1 MTEFL
6 NTDGTKMQDV
16 WTLKYRPDSFDGI
29 LGNCQTVE
37 TLKSLTASGSLP
49 HLILFG
55 PENSGKMTAAL
66 ALANRLYG
74 DESELNFTYFNASDF
89 FEQGKNY
96 LVRDPRFYRILGT
109 DDPKKIQKSVINIF
123 KDVINEYAAIAP
135 MNSDYK
141 IICIDSAEALTM
153 EAQQALRRIME
164 KYSKTCRFILSS
176 KSISKIIPPLR
187 SRGVT
192 LFFSP
197 ATPDELVPFMRDI
210 AEKEGFRVN
219 EDVLYEIAYQT
230 NGNVGNS
237 LEILQTALLDAQE
250 IGTELT
256 VSMIQMQ
263 LQLEDENGIADLYNA
278 AAHDKNF
285 MTARGK
291 LDTLL
296 IDDGLTGSEIL
307 EGFENAIIA
316 DEKKS
321 GDEIKTA
328 KRLIQIAECDS
339 RLAQASNERIQL
351 ENLIANFDSE
361 N

>member
-1 MTEFL
+1 ML
-6 NTDGTKMQDV
+6 DV
-16 WTLKYRPDSFDGI
+16 WTLKYRPDTFDEI
-29 LGNCQTVE
+29 LGNRQTVE
-37 TLKSLTASGSLP
+37 TLKSLTASGSMP

-55 PENSGKMTAAL
+55 PENAGKMTTAL
-66 ALANRLYG
+66 ALANQLYG
-74 DESELNFTYFNASDF
+74 AESELNFIYFNASDF

-96 LVRDPRFYRILGT
+96 LVRDPRFFRILGT

-135 MNSDYK
+135 MNADYK

-176 KSISKIIPPLR
+176 KSVSKIIPPLR

-197 ATPDELVPFMRDI
+197 AAPEELAAFLKNI
-210 AEKEGFRVN
+210 TEKEGFIVN
-219 EDVLYEIAYQT
+219 EDVLFEIAYQT
-230 NGNVGNS
+230 GGNVGLS
-237 LEILQTALLDAQE
+237 LETLQTALIEAQE
-250 IGTELT
+250 INTELT

-263 LQLEDENGIADLYNA
+263 FQLEDEDGIAELFNA
-278 AAHDKNF
+278 AARNKNF
-285 MTARGK
+285 TEARGK

-307 EGFENAIIA
+307 EGFENAVLA
-316 DEKKS
+316 DEKKT
-321 GDEIKTA
+321 GDEMKTA

-351 ENLIANFDSE
+351 ENLIANFDE
-361 N
+361 E

>member
-1 MTEFL
+1 M
-6 NTDGTKMQDV
+6 KDV

-29 LGNCQTVE
+29 LGNRQTVE
-37 TLKSLTASGSLP
+37 TLKSLTASGTLP
-49 HLILFG
+49 HMILFG
-55 PENSGKMTAAL
+55 PDNSGKITAAL
-66 ALANRLYG
+66 ALANRIYG
-74 DESELNFTYFNASDF
+74 NERELNFTYFNASDF

-109 DDPKKIQKSVINIF
+109 DDPKKIQKSVINVF
-123 KDVINEYAAIAP
+123 KDIINEYAAIAP
-135 MNSDYK
+135 MNADYK

-197 ATPDELVPFMRDI
+197 VASEELVPFMQEI
-210 AEKEGFRVN
+210 VEKEGFSVK
-219 EDVLYEIAYQT
+219 EDVLFEIAYQT
-230 NGNVGNS
+230 HGNVGDS
-237 LEILQTALLDAQE
+237 LEVLQTALLEAQE
-250 IGTELT
+250 INTELT

-263 LQLEDENGIADLYNA
+263 FQLEGEDGTMDLFNSTVY
-278 AAHDKNF
+278 DKNF
-285 MTARGK
+285 MEARNK

-307 EGFENAIIA
+307 EGFENAVWVE
-316 DEKKS
+316 EKKS
-321 GDEIKTA
+321 GDEMKTA
-328 KRLIQIAECDS
+328 KRLIQIADCDS

-351 ENLIANFDSE
+351 ENLIANFDNE
-361 N
+361 

>member
-1 MTEFL
+1 M
-6 NTDGTKMQDV
+6 KDV
-16 WTLKYRPDSFDGI
+16 WTLKYRPESFDEI
-29 LGNCQTVE
+29 LGNRQTIE
-37 TLKSLTASGSLP
+37 TLKSLTASGTLP

-55 PENSGKMTAAL
+55 PENSGKMSAAL
-66 ALANRLYG
+66 ALAGKLYG
-74 DESELNFTYFNASDF
+74 DERELNFTYFNASDF

-135 MNSDYK
+135 MNADYK

-164 KYSKTCRFILSS
+164 KYSRTCRFILSS
-176 KSISKIIPPLR
+176 KSVSKIIPPLR

-197 ATPDELVPFMRDI
+197 VTPDELVLFMQ
-210 AEKEGFRVN
+210 AVVEKEGFSIK

-230 NGNVGNS
+230 HGNVGES
-237 LEILQTALLDAQE
+237 LEILQTALIEAQE

-263 LQLEDENGIADLYNA
+263 FQLDEENGA
-278 AAHDKNF
+278 AELFKAVSEDKNF
-285 MTARGK
+285 MEARGK
-291 LDTLL
+291 LDALL
-296 IDDGLTGSEIL
+296 IDDGMTGSEIL
-307 EGFENAIIA
+307 EQFENIVLN
-316 DEKKS
+316 DEKKH
-321 GDEIKTA
+321 GDEAKTA
-328 KRLIQIAECDS
+328 KRLIQIADCDS
-339 RLAQASNERIQL
+339 RLSQASNERIQL
-351 ENLIANFDSE
+351 ENLISNFDSE
-361 N
+361 

>member
-1 MTEFL
+1 MK
-6 NTDGTKMQDV
+6 DA
-16 WTLKYRPDSFDGI
+16 WTLKYRPDTFDGI
-29 LGNCQTVE
+29 LGNRQTVE
-37 TLKSLTASGSLP
+37 TLKSLIASGTLP
-49 HLILFG
+49 HMILFG
-55 PENSGKMTAAL
+55 PDNSGKITAAK
-66 ALANRLYG
+66 ALARQLYG
-74 DESELNFTYFNASDF
+74 NESELNFTYFNASDF

-109 DDPKKIQKSVINIF
+109 DDPKKIQKSVINVF
-123 KDVINEYAAIAP
+123 KDIINEYAAVAP
-135 MNSDYK
+135 MNADYK

-197 ATPDELVPFMRDI
+197 AAPEELVPFLREI
-210 AEKEGFRVN
+210 TEKEGFSVP
-219 EDVLYEIAYQT
+219 EDVLFEIAYQT
-230 NGNVGNS
+230 HGNVGDS
-237 LEILQTALLDAQE
+237 LEILQTALLEAQDLK
-250 IGTELT
+250 TELT

-263 LQLEDENGIADLYNA
+263 FQLEEEDGITELFNA
-278 AAHDKNF
+278 TVHEKNF
-285 MTARGK
+285 MEARNK

-296 IDDGLTGSEIL
+296 IDDGMTGSEIL
-307 EGFENAIIA
+307 EGFENAVWA

-321 GDEIKTA
+321 GDEMKTA
-328 KRLIQIAECDS
+328 KRLIQIADCDS

-351 ENLIANFDSE
+351 ENLIANFE
-361 N
+361 NE

>member
-1 MTEFL
+1 M
-6 NTDGTKMQDV
+6 KDV
-16 WTLKYRPDSFDGI
+16 WTLKYRPDSFDEI
-29 LGNCQTVE
+29 LGNRQTLE
-37 TLKSLTASGSLP
+37 TLNSLTAAGSLP

-66 ALANRLYG
+66 ALSKKLYG
-74 DESELNFTYFNASDF
+74 NEAELNFVYFNASDF

-123 KDVINEYAAIAP
+123 KDIINEYAAIAP
-135 MNSDYK
+135 MNADYK

-176 KSISKIIPPLR
+176 KSVSKIIPPLR

-197 ATPDELVPFMRDI
+197 VTPEELVPFMQSVI
-210 AEKEGFRVN
+210 EKEGFSVK

-230 NGNVGNS
+230 RGNVGKS
-237 LEILQTALLDAQE
+237 LETLQTALLEAQE

-263 LQLEDENGIADLYNA
+263 FQLEEESEMTELFNA
-278 AAHDKNF
+278 AQTKNF
-285 MTARGK
+285 AEARNH

-296 IDDGLTGSEIL
+296 IDDGMTGSEIL
-307 EGFENAIIA
+307 EGFETAAIA

-339 RLAQASNERIQL
+339 RLSQASNERIQL
-351 ENLIANFDSE
+351 ENLIANFDE
-361 N
+361 

>member
-1 MTEFL
+1 M
-6 NTDGTKMQDV
+6 KDV
-16 WTLKYRPDSFDGI
+16 WTLKYRPDTLDDI
-29 LGNCQTVE
+29 LENRQTTE
-37 TLKSLTASGSLP
+37 TLQKLTASGSLP
-49 HLILFG
+49 HLIFIG
-55 PENSGKMTAAL
+55 PKNAGKMTAAL
-66 ALANRLYG
+66 ALSKRLYG

-109 DDPKKIQKSVINIF
+109 DDPKKIQKSVISIF

-135 MNSDYK
+135 MNADFK

-176 KSISKIIPPLR
+176 SSVSKIIPPLR

-192 LFFSP
+192 LFFSQVS
-197 ATPDELVPFMRDI
+197 PDALVPYMREI
-210 AEKEGFRVN
+210 AEKEGFSV
-219 EDVLYEIAYQT
+219 EEEVLFEIAYHT
-230 NGNVGNS
+230 KGNVGDA
-237 LEILQTALLDAQE
+237 LETLQTALIDAQE
-250 IGTELT
+250 IGAALT
-256 VSMIQMQ
+256 VSMIQTQ
-263 LQLEDENGIADLYNA
+263 FRLEEESGIKELYDA
-278 AAHDKNF
+278 AAHDINF
-285 MTARGK
+285 MEARNK

-307 EGFENAIIA
+307 EGMKKAVIA

-321 GDEIKTA
+321 GDEVRAA

-339 RLAQASNERIQL
+339 KLSQASNERIQL
-351 ENLIANFDSE
+351 ENLIANFDKDF
-361 N
+361 

>member
-1 MTEFL
+1 M
-6 NTDGTKMQDV
+6 KDV
-16 WTLKYRPDSFDGI
+16 WTLKYRPDTFDGI
-29 LGNCQTVE
+29 LGNRQTVE
-37 TLKSLTASGSLP
+37 TLTSLTASGSLP

-55 PENSGKMTAAL
+55 PENAGKMTAAL
-66 ALANRLYG
+66 ALAKRLYD

-96 LVRDPRFYRILGT
+96 LVRDPRFYRLLGT
-109 DDPKKIQKSVINIF
+109 DDPKKIQKSVISIF
-123 KDVINEYAAIAP
+123 KDIINEYAAIAP
-135 MNSDYK
+135 MNADYK

-176 KSISKIIPPLR
+176 KSVSKIIPPLR

-197 ATPDELVPFMRDI
+197 VSPDELVPFMKEI
-210 AEKEGFRVN
+210 AEKEGFGVGD
-219 EDVLYEIAYQT
+219 EVLFEIAYQT

-237 LEILQTALLDAQE
+237 LEILQTALTDAQE
-250 IGTELT
+250 AGTDLT

-263 LQLEDENGIADLYNA
+263 FRLDEENGITELYKA
-278 AAHDKNF
+278 AARDKNF
-285 MTARGK
+285 MEARNK
-291 LDTLL
+291 LDALL

-307 EGFENAIIA
+307 EGFEIAAIA

-321 GDEIKTA
+321 GDEMKTA
-328 KRLIQIAECDS
+328 KRLIQIAECDG

-351 ENLIANFDSE
+351 ENLIANFDKEKSCE
-361 N
+361 

>member
-1 MTEFL
+1 M
-6 NTDGTKMQDV
+6 KDV
-16 WTLKYRPDSFDGI
+16 WTLKYRPKTFDEI
-29 LGNCQTVE
+29 LGNRQTVE

-55 PENSGKMTAAL
+55 PENAGKMTTAL
-66 ALANRLYG
+66 ALAEKLYG
-74 DESELNFTYFNASDF
+74 AESELNFVYFNASDF

-123 KDVINEYAAIAP
+123 KDIINEYAAIAP
-135 MNSDYK
+135 MNADYK

-176 KSISKIIPPLR
+176 KSISRIIPPLR

-197 ATPDELVPFMRDI
+197 VTPEELVPFLRDVT
-210 AEKEGFRVN
+210 EKEGFTVS
-219 EDVLYEIAYQT
+219 EDVLFEIAYQT
-230 NGNVGNS
+230 RGNVSLS
-237 LEILQTALLDAQE
+237 LETLQSALLEAQE
-250 IGTELT
+250 IGTALS

-263 LQLEDENGIADLYNA
+263 FQLEEEDGA
-278 AAHDKNF
+278 AELFNTVSKDRNF
-285 MTARGK
+285 TEARNK

-296 IDDGLTGSEIL
+296 IDDGMTGSEIL
-307 EGFENAIIA
+307 EKFEAAVLA
-316 DEKKS
+316 DEKKH
-321 GDEIKTA
+321 GDEMKTA
-328 KRLIQIAECDS
+328 ERVIQIADCDS
-339 RLAQASNERIQL
+339 RLAQASNERIHL

-361 N
+361 

>member
-1 MTEFL
+1 
-6 NTDGTKMQDV
+6 MQDV

-29 LGNCQTVE
+29 LGNRQTLD
-37 TLKSLTASGSLP
+37 TLKSITATGSLP

-55 PENSGKMTAAL
+55 PENTGKMTTAL
-66 ALANRLYG
+66 ALAKNLYG
-74 DESELNFTYFNASDF
+74 DERELNFTYFNASDF

-96 LVRDPRFYRILGT
+96 LVRDPRFTRILGT
-109 DDPKKIQKSVINIF
+109 NDPKKIQKSVISIF

-135 MNSDYK
+135 MNADYK

-197 ATPDELVPFMRDI
+197 VTPEELVPFLQTI
-210 AEKEGFRVN
+210 SQKEGFKAP
-219 EDVLYEIAYQT
+219 EDVLYEIAYHT
-230 NGNVGNS
+230 RGNVS
-237 LEILQTALLDAQE
+237 KSIEILQTSLLEAQE
-250 IGTELT
+250 IGAELT
-256 VSMIQMQ
+256 AGMIRTQFSLDEENTIAELFTAVVS
-263 LQLEDENGIADLYNA
+263 
-278 AAHDKNF
+278 DKNF
-285 MTARGK
+285 MTARDR

-307 EGFENAIIA
+307 ERLKNKATEN
-316 DEKKS
+316 EKLT
-321 GDEIKTA
+321 GNERKTA
-328 KRLIQIAECDS
+328 AQIIKIAECDKNLS
-339 RLAQASNERIQL
+339 QASNERIQL
-351 ENLIANFDSE
+351 ENLISNFE
-361 N
+361 E